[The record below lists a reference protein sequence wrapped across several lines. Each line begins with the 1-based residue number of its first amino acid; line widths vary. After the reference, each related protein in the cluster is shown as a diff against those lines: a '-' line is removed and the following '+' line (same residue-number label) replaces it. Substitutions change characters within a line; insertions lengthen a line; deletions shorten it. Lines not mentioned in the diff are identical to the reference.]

1 MNRRG
6 YLTCVALI
14 MSGCSGNRR
23 GSDDDSLPTSQG
35 PTRGE
40 ADADLS
46 TRMQE
51 PNSNVEYLEERS
63 VVRFPET
70 RSGGGAD
77 DYKTVPWER
86 WARRRCTSAAKE
98 PAVQFA
104 SKRLD
109 ASIGG
114 ETSEESVHTL
124 ITTNVED
131 GEVTD
136 RPEIGFDR
144 LVSATP
150 RSVEATYI
158 LETQKL
164 TRNVPVYAMHRVIHE
179 T

>member
-1 MNRRG
+1 MG
-6 YLTCVALI
+6 
-14 MSGCSGNRR
+14 GCSGIRR
-23 GSDDDSLPTSQG
+23 SSGDDSLPTSQG

-40 ADADLS
+40 ANADLS
-46 TRMQE
+46 TRMRE
-51 PNSNVEYLEERS
+51 PNPDVEYLEERN

-70 RSGGGAD
+70 RSGGGVD
-77 DYKTVPWER
+77 DYSTVPWER
-86 WARRRCTSAAKE
+86 WAGRRCTSVAKE

-114 ETSEESVHTL
+114 GTSEESVHML
-124 ITTNVED
+124 VTTNVEN

-136 RPEIGFDR
+136 RPKVGFDR

-150 RSVEATYI
+150 LSVEATYT
-158 LETQKL
+158 LETQRL
-164 TRNVPVYAMHRVIHE
+164 TRDVPVYAMHEVIHE